1 MSGRGGAAAPRL
13 VTPLFVRITLTSF
26 AYFASYGMTLPVLPK
41 FVDGPLGGGGLE
53 VGLVGSAF
61 AFSSIVLRPI
71 AGRVGDARGRGILMA
86 GGAAIVATATLPTG
100 YAGAVWLAFLF
111 RFSAGF
117 GEAGFFTGAAS
128 AINDLAPEER
138 RGEAVSY
145 FTLSLYSGLAL
156 GPLAG
161 EAIMKAA
168 GFKAAFLAAGALAG
182 VAALATLR
190 LPDTRPDKDG
200 PQGRGPIFHRAAFGP
215 GSIMTTSV
223 IGFAGYAALMP
234 LYARNLGMDAAPIFL
249 AYSVVILVLRLAGA
263 RVPDRFGAR
272 RTATTALMVSA
283 SGLLLVFAW
292 RGSLGLVLGSML
304 FATGQAFVFPSML
317 TLAVRGA
324 PARERGSV
332 VGTFTA
338 FVDLGFLAGPLLMGF
353 LADLYGYRGSF
364 LGGSIVGFA
373 GLVWLLARIRAE
385 HHAAHPEPGPI

>member
-1 MSGRGGAAAPRL
+1 MSRERRERL
-13 VTPLFVRITLTSF
+13 VTPLFLRITLIAF
-26 AYFASYGMTLPVLPK
+26 GYFAAYGMTLPVLPK
-41 FVDGPLGGGGLE
+41 FVDGPLGGGGVE

-61 AFSSIVLRPI
+61 AFSSIILRPI
-71 AGRVGDARGRGILMA
+71 AGRVGDRRGRGVLIA

-111 RFSAGF
+111 RFAAGF

-161 EAIMKAA
+161 EAIMKAG
-168 GFKAAFLAAGALAG
+168 GFKVAFLASGALAG
-182 VAALATLR
+182 VAALAAIR
-190 LPDTRPDKDG
+190 LPDTRPDQDG
-200 PQGRGPIFHRAAFGP
+200 EYVKGPIFHRAAFGP
-215 GSIMTTSV
+215 GTIMTTSV

-234 LYARNLGMDAAPIFL
+234 LYAQNLGMDAAPIFL
-249 AYSVVILVLRLAGA
+249 AYSIVVLILRLAGA

-283 SGLLLVFAW
+283 SGLVLLWAW
-292 RGSLGLVLGSML
+292 RGSAGLVVGSLL
-304 FATGQAFVFPSML
+304 FAAGQAFVFPSML
-317 TLAVRGA
+317 TLAVRAA
-324 PARERGSV
+324 PPRERGSV

-338 FVDLGFLAGPLLMGF
+338 FVDLGFLAGPLLMGL
-353 LADLYGYRGSF
+353 LADLFGYQRSF
-364 LGGSIVGFA
+364 LGGSIVGWI
-373 GLVWLLARIRAE
+373 GLAWLLLRIRAE
-385 HHAAHPEPGPI
+385 YHAAAAECGPV